1 MLRRQIILIGALA
14 LLVGLGVV
22 EWGSLSKAGA
32 STTPCGE
39 YRADWSDARAF
50 SPDCMP
56 LGPPPIS
63 APPVAEVTEQWSPD
77 ASRVNYNDALQL
89 QWEHSLGDW
98 QDASGVRWGSTP
110 IASSAAVRAVG
121 LVRVDVPA
129 SDVRITFSATMP
141 EVGEIRCGDSAPLA
155 QARIDPS
162 TVRSWNQQ
170 IPSTQRVVLVRCARP
185 GVLSLNVTKVF
196 SGSTGGQFKF
206 YRNDPRQRGVDSA
219 GLPSATGAAADVV
232 LDLRAAGW
240 RGSLNTKPIEK
251 PLSNG
256 MLLITV
262 PTGGD
267 TGASSQ
273 YPIPT
278 AKRAETMFA
287 RYIMRIG
294 NNWPAT
300 TGGKYPGLA
309 NTGATVKSG
318 GIAGWGGRMA
328 DGIHWSARTM
338 RANPLE
344 GLWTGSYQGWGT
356 YVYRLNHETLN
367 GDTRWSTRPLPKGEF
382 VVIDQMVKLN
392 GVNADGTPRA
402 DGEIAYW
409 LNGILVDR
417 FPGIIFRNQ
426 TTPDTLPETFWIDV
440 YVGGTGYV
448 APYPHT
454 VLLADVL
461 ISSKLLTFD
470 PVMLSRLNAN
480 TRQVPSAL

>member
-1 MLRRQIILIGALA
+1 MLGGALA
-14 LLVGLGVV
+14 LLTLLGLVDWGRISHAGVSV
-22 EWGSLSKAGA
+22 A
-32 STTPCGE
+32 TCGE

-50 SPDCMP
+50 TPACFP
-56 LGPPPIS
+56 LGPPPTS
-63 APPVAEVTEQWSPD
+63 APPAAEATGQWSSD
-77 ASRVNYNDALQL
+77 ASKINYNDALQL
-89 QWEHSLGDW
+89 QWTHPLGDW

-121 LVRVDVPA
+121 LVRIDVPA
-129 SDVRITFSATMP
+129 TDLRIVFTATMP
-141 EVGEIRCGDSAPLA
+141 AVGEIRCGDSAPLA

-170 IPSTQRVVLVRCARP
+170 IPSTQRVILVRCARP
-185 GVLSLNVTKVF
+185 GVLSLNVAKVF
-196 SGSTGGQFKF
+196 SGTLGGEFKV
-206 YRNDPRQRGVDSA
+206 YRNDPRQRVVDST
-219 GLPSATGAAADVV
+219 GLPSAIGATTDVV

-240 RGSLNTKPIEK
+240 RGSLNTKPIEQA
-251 PLSNG
+251 LSNG

-262 PTGGD
+262 PTGGA

-273 YPIPT
+273 YPIPK
-278 AKRAETMFA
+278 ALRAETMFA

-294 NNWPAT
+294 NDWPAT
-300 TGGKYPGLA
+300 SGGKYPGLA
-309 NTGATVKSG
+309 NTGATVRSG
-318 GIAGWGGRMA
+318 GIAAWGGRKA

-338 RANPLE
+338 RANPAE
-344 GLWTGSYQGWGT
+344 GPWTGSYQGWGT
-356 YVYRLNHETLN
+356 YVYRLNYETLN

-392 GVNADGTPRA
+392 GVDADGTPRA
-402 DGEIAYW
+402 DGEVAYW
-409 LNGILVDR
+409 LNGELVDR

-461 ISSKLLTFD
+461 VSTKRLPFD
-470 PVMLSRLNAN
+470 PLVLARLNAN
-480 TRQVPSAL
+480 ARQTPGAL